1 MEQRHRHGYL
11 YGTMVLAAG
20 TVVVKLIGALF
31 KIPLTNIL
39 GGVGMSYFN
48 VAYELYYPL
57 YALFVSGVPV
67 AVSKLV
73 SESMACGR
81 ARDARKLLR
90 VAGAAFLAVGAAGS
104 LLMFFGAGWF
114 SARVQNPGSVWAVRM
129 LSPALFFGCL
139 MAALRG
145 YWQGMQDMA
154 PTAVSQIVE
163 AVAKL
168 AFGLALSYGVTVA
181 GLRQFSLEGT
191 GVRRALRLGAGGA
204 DCGAALRGGGRDPR
218 RDGQHPLRRGL
229 HGRAPQARARRDHP
243 RAVEGVAARGPVPRA
258 AQTAGRDRGAG
269 VRRLAHHQ
277 PHLLHRSHLGDEPPG
292 PRDHPASRA

>member
-73 SESMACGR
+73 SESMACAR
-81 ARDARKLLR
+81 ARRASSCGWRGGLPRGRRGGKPAHVFRR
-90 VAGAAFLAVGAAGS
+90 VV
-104 LLMFFGAGWF
+104 
-114 SARVQNPGSVWAVRM
+114 SARVQNRLGVGGADA
-129 LSPALFFGCL
+129 LPALFFGCL

-168 AFGLALSYGVTVA
+168 AFGWRS
-181 GLRQFSLEGT
+181 
-191 GVRRALRLGAGGA
+191 
-204 DCGAALRGGGRDPR
+204 P
-218 RDGQHPLRRGL
+218 
-229 HGRAPQARARRDHP
+229 
-243 RAVEGVAARGPVPRA
+243 
-258 AQTAGRDRGAG
+258 TA
-269 VRRLAHHQ
+269 
-277 PHLLHRSHLGDEPPG
+277 
-292 PRDHPASRA
+292 

>member
-154 PTAVSQIVE
+154 PTAVSQIVR
-163 AVAKL
+163 
-168 AFGLALSYGVTVA
+168 GG
-181 GLRQFSLEGT
+181 
-191 GVRRALRLGAGGA
+191 RRSSRLGW
-204 DCGAALRGGGRDPR
+204 RSP
-218 RDGQHPLRRGL
+218 
-229 HGRAPQARARRDHP
+229 
-243 RAVEGVAARGPVPRA
+243 
-258 AQTAGRDRGAG
+258 TA
-269 VRRLAHHQ
+269 
-277 PHLLHRSHLGDEPPG
+277 
-292 PRDHPASRA
+292 

>member
-90 VAGAAFLAVGAAGS
+90 VAGGGLPRGRRGGKPAHVFRRGVVFRPGAE
-104 LLMFFGAGWF
+104 
-114 SARVQNPGSVWAVRM
+114 PG
-129 LSPALFFGCL
+129 L
-139 MAALRG
+139 
-145 YWQGMQDMA
+145 
-154 PTAVSQIVE
+154 
-163 AVAKL
+163 
-168 AFGLALSYGVTVA
+168 GV
-181 GLRQFSLEGT
+181 
-191 GVRRALRLGAGGA
+191 GGA
-204 DCGAALRGGGRDPR
+204 DALPGAFLRLPDGGAARLLAGDAGHGPHRPSR
-218 RDGQHPLRRGL
+218 RSSRRSRSSRLGW
-229 HGRAPQARARRDHP
+229 RSP
-243 RAVEGVAARGPVPRA
+243 
-258 AQTAGRDRGAG
+258 TA
-269 VRRLAHHQ
+269 
-277 PHLLHRSHLGDEPPG
+277 
-292 PRDHPASRA
+292 

>member
-1 MEQRHRHGYL
+1 MGQRHRHGYL

-67 AVSKLV
+67 AGLQARQR
-73 SESMACGR
+73 EHGLRARARRAQAPAGGGGGLPRGR
-81 ARDARKLLR
+81 ARREAC
-90 VAGAAFLAVGAAGS
+90 S
-104 LLMFFGAGWF
+104 CF
-114 SARVQNPGSVWAVRM
+114 SARGGFPPGMQNPGSVWAVRM

-181 GLRQFSLEGT
+181 ACGVLPGGD

-204 DCGAALRGGGRDPR
+204 DRGAALRGR
-218 RDGQHPLRRGL
+218 
-229 HGRAPQARARRDHP
+229 RARSS
-243 RAVEGVAARGPVPRA
+243 A
-258 AQTAGRDRGAG
+258 
-269 VRRLAHHQ
+269 
-277 PHLLHRSHLGDEPPG
+277 
-292 PRDHPASRA
+292 